1 MDKPAAGQR
10 MPVPTESEIRDRF
23 AHVGYTAMHARRF
36 GYMVETATALDL
48 PVPPRVIDIGPSPLT
63 TLLTECLAVP
73 VDTLG
78 LDSLGFAAFASRHYE
93 FDLNDSQYEEKWIAV
108 DEPYDLVIMGE
119 IIEHMH
125 TSPARVLAF
134 VRSLLVPG
142 GLLVLGTP
150 NGVALGR
157 RFHILAGRN
166 PFHLIN
172 EDPTNPLHFREY
184 TQREMDAYIE
194 GAGFELVSSQ
204 MVSLLDSRGRT
215 GKNRLIGNVQNR
227 VYRHLPPSLRD
238 SMLVVARRKGA
249 AVSRT

>member
-1 MDKPAAGQR
+1 MDNSAGGKRKPI
-10 MPVPTESEIRDRF
+10 PTEREIRDRF

-36 GYMVETATALDL
+36 AYTVETATALDL
-48 PVPPRVIDIGPSPLT
+48 PLRPRVIDIGPSPLT

-93 FDLNDSQYEEKWIAV
+93 FDLNDSQYEEKWIAI
-108 DEPYDLVIMGE
+108 DEPYDLVVMGE
-119 IIEHMH
+119 IVEHMH

-142 GLLVLGTP
+142 GLLLLGTP

-157 RFHILAGRN
+157 RLRIVTGSN

-172 EDPTNPLHFREY
+172 EDPTDPLHFREY
-184 TQREMDAYIE
+184 TQREMNAYVE

-215 GKNRLIGNVQNR
+215 GKNQLIGSIQNR

-238 SMLVVARRKGA
+238 SMLVVARRTG
-249 AVSRT
+249 